1 MRHEHAVRVAS
12 IGLEAWGD
20 RTNAALLGARPTI
33 SAVAASPSAMDED
46 RAVDRVS
53 PVGIRADRI
62 HPACDLVAERDR
74 ERDAC
79 LRAIDDV
86 QVRVADPAAGDPNP
100 DLGAGRLRNRDL
112 FGA

>member
-79 LRAIDDV
+79 LRAINDV
-86 QVRVADPAAGDPNP
+86 QVRVANPAAGDPNP

-112 FGA
+112 FRA